1 MNKFKDFLY
10 DKSDIIVA
18 LVILIIAAGLIVW
31 RLNAIVEYPKEL
43 IKDNSH
49 TTDTTVDLPD
59 DSSDKDA
66 DADKDAD
73 KDADADKDVDADKDA
88 DKNTEENNT
97 SSNASSAVWA
107 NGVLNKDVSV
117 SVYGASATEAI
128 GCLVNAGL
136 LDSYS
141 EYEQLCKDAGRD
153 PAFVI
158 AGVYNFKAGATKTDI
173 ALKVNRG

>member
-73 KDADADKDVDADKDA
+73 K
-88 DKNTEENNT
+88 NTEENNT

-136 LDSYS
+136 LGSYS

-173 ALKVNRG
+173 ALKVNKG